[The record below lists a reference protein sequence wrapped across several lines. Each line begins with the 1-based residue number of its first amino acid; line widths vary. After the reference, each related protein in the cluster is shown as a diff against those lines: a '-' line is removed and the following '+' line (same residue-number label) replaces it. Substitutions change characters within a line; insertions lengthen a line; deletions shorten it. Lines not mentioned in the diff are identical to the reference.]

1 MNVIVTVVSIRYA
14 EMVLLAARNGSAP
27 MTESGKDEKKIT
39 DTLNEIEE
47 RSLSDE
53 QIRGLEIAFLVLVT
67 IGLIILTR
75 L

>member
-14 EMVLLAARNGSAP
+14 EMVLLAARSGSAP

>member
-14 EMVLLAARNGSAP
+14 EMVLLAARSGSAT
-27 MTESGKDEKKIT
+27 MKDDGKDEKKIT

-53 QIRGLEIAFLVLVT
+53 QIRGLEIAFIILVT
-67 IGLIILTR
+67 IGLIIITR